1 MTGKRAA
8 LLFFLFTR
16 LCISEQPRVYT
27 VCEVLARLEEFS
39 CRKVRV
45 KARIVSGTDTWLDG
59 ENCPK
64 IVRVGGISFGS
75 RIALRW
81 PDSLLVGCNV
91 DFTCDHG
98 SYSTVYTA
106 INSVEGRNG
115 RIDVLIDGV
124 VETRKPPYA
133 LLSRNG
139 APIGFGHLGSAA
151 AQVIVKRVI
160 ELKITAQPT
169 PRSEK

>member
-1 MTGKRAA
+1 M
-8 LLFFLFTR
+8 LFTHM
-16 LCISEQPRVYT
+16 CIGEQPRVYT

-45 KARIVSGTDTWLDG
+45 KARIVSDTDSWLDG
-59 ENCPK
+59 ESCPK
-64 IVRVGGISFGS
+64 IVRVAGISFGS
-75 RIALRW
+75 KIALRW

-91 DFTCDHG
+91 DFACDRE
-98 SYSTVYTA
+98 SYGKVYTA
-106 INSVEGRNG
+106 INSAEGRNG
-115 RIDVLIDGV
+115 RIDVLLDGV
-124 VETRKPPYA
+124 VETRRPPYA

-139 APIGFGHLGSAA
+139 ARIGFGHLGSAA

-169 PRSEK
+169 PKK